1 MIQRDESLAPT
12 KDGVVRP
19 QTPQGPPRRRK
30 RERRGVLRGSSLL
43 LVGRLVS
50 VGVNFFVQVLAV
62 RYLMKE
68 DYGALAWA
76 LSVAS
81 MGASLI
87 QLGLQRGVSRFV
99 PIHEERGE
107 YGEMFGTMGMAIGAV
122 VGLGLSLMV
131 AVIGAGGLLERHV
144 VSDPTSAALLLILI
158 GLAPTQALDNIFQ
171 GLLAIFAGA
180 REIFFR
186 RYVVGPGLKLM
197 AVLLVVA
204 VKGSVEMLAVSYLV
218 AGVIGVT
225 IYVGLLWKVMG
236 RRGLLA
242 KFHLRQLRL
251 PVRRMLS
258 FSLPLITTDLMMIF
272 ETTFVVVLLERFHGT
287 VEVASLK
294 AVVPVAG
301 LCMITY
307 QTIKLLFR
315 PQAARYWARG
325 DEAGLGKLYWQSV
338 AWVTVATFPVFA
350 VIVTLAQ
357 PVTVLLFGPQYASS
371 GILLAIL
378 AAGKYFNAAIGMN
391 TFTLQVYG
399 RVRVITMV
407 NIASAVIGV
416 GMAVWL
422 ISTWGALGAAI
433 ATAATIVVRNSLYQV
448 ALMATTGVGRP
459 PARALAVYG
468 SVAVL
473 IAALQFARVLT
484 DSFVALVFAS
494 LLASVT
500 LFYLNRRTLDV
511 RDTFPELARVP
522 VLRRL
527 L

>member
-1 MIQRDESLAPT
+1 MNWNEPMAPT
-12 KDGVVRP
+12 KEIASAKE
-19 QTPQGPPRRRK
+19 TPRERK

-43 LVGRLVS
+43 LVGRLLS

-62 RYLMKE
+62 RYLIKA

-81 MGASLI
+81 MGSSLI

-99 PIHEERGE
+99 PIHEERHE
-107 YGEMFGTMGMAIGAV
+107 YGEMFGTMAMAIGAV
-122 VGLGLSLMV
+122 VGLGLSLVV
-131 AVIGAGGLLERHV
+131 AVIGAGGFLERHV

-180 REIFFR
+180 RAIFFR
-186 RYVVGPGLKLM
+186 RYVLGPGLKLL

-225 IYVGLLWKVMG
+225 IYVGLLWKVLAN
-236 RRGLLA
+236 RGLLA
-242 KFHLRQLRL
+242 KLHLRQMRL

-272 ETTFVVVLLERFHGT
+272 ETTFVVVLLERLHGT
-287 VEVASLK
+287 VEVASLR

-338 AWVTVATFPVFA
+338 AWVAVATFPVFA
-350 VIVTLAQ
+350 TIVTLAQ
-357 PVTVLLFGPQYASS
+357 PVTVLLFGPEYASS
-371 GILLAIL
+371 GVLLAIL
-378 AAGKYFNAAIGMN
+378 AVGKYFNAAIGMN

-399 RVRVITMV
+399 RVRMITVV
-407 NIASAVIGV
+407 NIISAIIGV
-416 GMAVWL
+416 GLAVWL
-422 ISTWGALGAAI
+422 IGTWSALGAAI
-433 ATAATIVVRNSLYQV
+433 ATTATIIIRNTLYQF
-448 ALMATTGVGRP
+448 ALMAVTGVGRP

-468 SVAVL
+468 SVAAL
-473 IAALQFARVLT
+473 IAVLQLARLVTT
-484 DSFVALVFAS
+484 DFISLVFAT
-494 LLASVT
+494 LLASAALV
-500 LFYLNRRTLDV
+500 YVNRRTLDV
-511 RDTFPELARVP
+511 HDTFPELAKVP
-522 VLRRL
+522 LLRHL
-527 L
+527 F